1 MYYIVQTIK
10 KITIIFKN
18 ICKITACGMV
28 LAGGAVFGGSVT
40 VHRVTGIENRAGT

>member
-1 MYYIVQTIK
+1 MYYIVQTMK

-28 LAGGAVFGGSVT
+28 S
-40 VHRVTGIENRAGT
+40 IEKGKATEVALPLMMNS